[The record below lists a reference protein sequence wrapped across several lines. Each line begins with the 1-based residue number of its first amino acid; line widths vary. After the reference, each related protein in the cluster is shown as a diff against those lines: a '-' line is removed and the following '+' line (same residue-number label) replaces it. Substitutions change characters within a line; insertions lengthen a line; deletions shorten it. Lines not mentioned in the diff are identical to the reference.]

1 MRKLAAALLACL
13 VLFTGAAF
21 AQQDEALLTTYD
33 LVASADYQLNNADSF
48 AMDVI
53 YDLAMTAEGQS
64 IAMNV
69 KADMKFIKDP
79 LKMKIGLNIDAS
91 SQPESIKI
99 GGDIYC
105 RAENGE
111 LALYATI
118 EGETV
123 RIAIP
128 GYEGLLAS
136 AAGSNTNAG
145 SSYKSLSYERTEKL
159 SGREV
164 YVIKA
169 TPKLDGAS
177 KEMISTLGSSLSIS
191 NFATS
196 LENLEL
202 MLYINTK
209 TYQYVRMEANLTQL
223 TNEMLS
229 AMDGGVTVEKYVMR
243 MDFHDINRVKSF
255 DVPKSVIN
263 KAKDLSSLE
272 F

>member
-159 SGREV
+159 NGREV

-169 TPKLDGAS
+169 TPKLDSAS

-202 MLYINTK
+202 MLYIDTK